1 MSTNHLEMQAHI
13 LSPGAMGRPS
23 THMYTGS
30 CTSGLLGGVERL
42 CGAWTPGFKALVWT
56 ENQSKE
62 STKRPSQQQKQQSS
76 QSTSL
81 ARLGSNVYSG
91 PRTAPGAASQD
102 PGRLVPCSPAV
113 DSSASVRPRRLT
125 RSCTEMLGIII
136 IYSKLPSCSHC
147 GWEDN
152 SQGLPRR
159 ERRVLSSR
167 ILCIDKHFI
176 TLYGAEISKVCDSKG
191 ESQFCLRLSNP
202 MNAPLALELQNLK
215 TQGSDCEP
223 LDKSA

>member
-1 MSTNHLEMQAHI
+1 MGPASPRPRLRKHIHKRRVSPPTCLRCISHRMETGLEHHHLEMQAHI

-91 PRTAPGAASQD
+91 PRTAPG
-102 PGRLVPCSPAV
+102 GRLPGPRSPGTLFPCC
-113 DSSASVRPRRLT
+113 R
-125 RSCTEMLGIII
+125 
-136 IYSKLPSCSHC
+136 
-147 GWEDN
+147 
-152 SQGLPRR
+152 Q
-159 ERRVLSSR
+159 
-167 ILCIDKHFI
+167 LCICR
-176 TLYGAEISKVCDSKG
+176 SKEAHQELHGDAGDHHHLLETSFLQSLRVGRQQPRTSQKRKKG
-191 ESQFCLRLSNP
+191 SF
-202 MNAPLALELQNLK
+202 LQNFMY
-215 TQGSDCEP
+215 
-223 LDKSA
+223 